1 MKNTFIVFILLIICL
16 MTGVGC
22 KETPAQQPQEK
33 ETAAEDLALLQGFK
47 GPV

>member
-22 KETPAQQPQEK
+22 KETPAQQPQENEISEYK
-33 ETAAEDLALLQGFK
+33 EDLSWE
-47 GPV
+47 